1 MVWKAK
7 RLKIGYYISNMNV
20 YTYSEARQKLAQLLD
35 QVLKDG
41 AVKIKRRDGK
51 VFVIRPD
58 ESVGSPL
65 DIPPVPVDISGEEI
79 VEIVRE
85 GRRSRT
91 DLLGT

>member
-1 MVWKAK
+1 
-7 RLKIGYYISNMNV
+7 MNV
-20 YTYSEARQKLAQLLD
+20 YTYSEARQKLAKLLD
-35 QVLKDG
+35 QVLKEG

-58 ESVGSPL
+58 EGGSSPL
-65 DIPPVPVDISGEEI
+65 DIPPVSIDISGEEI

-91 DLLGT
+91 DLPGP

>member
-1 MVWKAK
+1 MVK
-7 RLKIGYYISNMNV
+7 MNV
-20 YTYSEARQKLAQLLD
+20 YTYSEARQKLAKLLD
-35 QVLKDG
+35 QVLKEG

-58 ESVGSPL
+58 EGGSSPL
-65 DIPPVPVDISGEEI
+65 DIPPVSIDISGEEI

-91 DLLGT
+91 DLPGP

>member
-1 MVWKAK
+1 
-7 RLKIGYYISNMNV
+7 MNV
-20 YTYSEARQKLAQLLD
+20 YTYSEARQKLAKLLD
-35 QVLKDG
+35 QVLKEG

-58 ESVGSPL
+58 DSGNSPL
-65 DIPPVPVDISGEEI
+65 DIPPVPVDISREEI

-91 DLLGT
+91 DLPLK

>member
-1 MVWKAK
+1 
-7 RLKIGYYISNMNV
+7 MNV
-20 YTYSEARQKLAQLLD
+20 YTYSEARQKLAKLLD
-35 QVLKDG
+35 QVLKEG

-58 ESVGSPL
+58 EGGNSPL
-65 DIPPVPVDISGEEI
+65 DIPPVPIDISGEEI

-91 DLLGT
+91 VLPGP